1 VNANA
6 CPLCYIRRPMSDQ
19 PPLENS
25 CGTCIACCYALAFN
39 AEEGLKKKAG
49 DMCPNCT
56 GTGCGIYET
65 RFKLCQLF
73 LCAWR
78 KLPQLGDDWRPD
90 KSGVMLIEV
99 KGEQIPEGYRD
110 AGIGMEFLLLK
121 DDSTITRAGFS
132 EYVGTLV
139 SQRVAV
145 FMGMIGGPSTF
156 INKYLEPLVAA
167 KDLPGLTKMLLHI
180 YGLHMEARKL
190 GLAGPDRKKPAAG

>member
-1 VNANA
+1 
-6 CPLCYIRRPMSDQ
+6 M
-19 PPLENS
+19 ENS

-65 RFKLCQLF
+65 RFKLCRSF

-99 KGEQIPEGYRD
+99 TGEQIPEGYRD

-121 DDSTITRAGFS
+121 MTAQSPGRDF
-132 EYVGTLV
+132 
-139 SQRVAV
+139 
-145 FMGMIGGPSTF
+145 PSMS
-156 INKYLEPLVAA
+156 P
-167 KDLPGLTKMLLHI
+167 PWCRSGWRCSW
-180 YGLHMEARKL
+180 G
-190 GLAGPDRKKPAAG
+190 